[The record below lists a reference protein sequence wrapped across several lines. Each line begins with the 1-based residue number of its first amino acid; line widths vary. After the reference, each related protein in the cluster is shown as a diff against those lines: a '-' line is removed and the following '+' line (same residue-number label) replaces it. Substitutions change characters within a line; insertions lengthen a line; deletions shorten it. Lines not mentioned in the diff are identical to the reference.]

1 VRNVFGRASTGDGFY
16 IWSDSLGGHADVATF
31 MLLVSMLPQ
40 CESMFCSGFQMR
52 VKASFII
59 GGAFMLYDPT
69 RRLDR
74 QLYEPASNAVGPATN
89 GAARLLT
96 ACKPGQLL
104 LGDFTRSGQGGETL
118 TPAVL
123 VAQANELFREENTGA
138 GRLVIG
144 PNEKLRVEDKHGEAW
159 YCWNIYGEV
168 PAIPD
173 RVRIG
178 LQPDDSTDV
187 TSLRFK

>member
-1 VRNVFGRASTGDGFY
+1 
-16 IWSDSLGGHADVATF
+16 
-31 MLLVSMLPQ
+31 MLLVSMISQ
-40 CESMFCSGFQMR
+40 CEAMFSSGFEMR
-52 VKASFII
+52 VKASYVI

-74 QLYEPASNAVGPATN
+74 LLHEPASNAVGPATN

-104 LGDFTRSGQGGETL
+104 VGDFTRSGQGGETL
-118 TPAVL
+118 TPTGL
-123 VAQANELFREENTGA
+123 VAQTNELFREENSGA
-138 GRLVIG
+138 GKLQIG
-144 PNEKLRVEDKHGEAW
+144 PSEKLRVEDKHGEAW
-159 YCWNIYGEV
+159 YCWNVYGDV

-178 LQPDDSTDV
+178 LQPRLKHGYCV
-187 TSLRFK
+187 TSL